1 MSETIEQK
9 CLSKGV
15 KLTDQRRIIAK
26 VMSESTDH
34 PDVDE
39 LYGRVSKIDPKISI
53 ATVYRTVKL
62 FEESGILTKHEFKG
76 GKARYEELNEGHH
89 DHLID
94 IKTGEIIEFV
104 DNEIEKLQKKV
115 AEKYGY
121 KLVDHKLELY
131 GVKKTQKMSKKIFI
145 KTFGCQMNEYDSNRI
160 FDAVKKIGFTKTQ
173 NLEDAN
179 CYLLNTC
186 HIRDKAKDKVYH
198 EIGRVK
204 KNFRQKKKPLV
215 IVAGCVAQA
224 ENEEMLKREPYI
236 DIVIGPQAYHK
247 INSKIEEYLDKQKKL
262 DETEFDAV
270 SKFNYLDK
278 LKNSSS
284 KISSFLTIQE
294 GCDKFCNFCVVPY
307 TRGPEYSRPFIE
319 IINEAKV
326 LSENGVKEIILL
338 GQNVNAYNNE
348 NFKLSDLIL
357 EIEKIPAIKRIRY
370 TTSHPKDMTE
380 DLLNVYSISKKL
392 MPLVHLPVKSGSD
405 KILKLMNRKHLIK
418 DYLDTYEKLKNIN
431 PKIQFSSDFI
441 ISYPGENDEDFNA
454 TLDLIKNIKF
464 INSYSFMFSPR
475 PGTTASN
482 LSLIDK
488 KISSKRLEIVQRHLF
503 NNQIDM
509 NQSLI
514 GNEIEVLVE
523 NKTAKSIKYFGR
535 SEYMTPVIFDGKDQD
550 VGKVI
555 KVKINNS
562 NQNTLFGENLNNLK
576 QRVA

>member
-1 MSETIEQK
+1 
-9 CLSKGV
+9 
-15 KLTDQRRIIAK
+15 
-26 VMSESTDH
+26 
-34 PDVDE
+34 
-39 LYGRVSKIDPKISI
+39 
-53 ATVYRTVKL
+53 
-62 FEESGILTKHEFKG
+62 
-76 GKARYEELNEGHH
+76 
-89 DHLID
+89 
-94 IKTGEIIEFV
+94 
-104 DNEIEKLQKKV
+104 
-115 AEKYGY
+115 
-121 KLVDHKLELY
+121 
-131 GVKKTQKMSKKIFI
+131 MSKKIFI

-160 FDAVKKIGFTKTQ
+160 FDSVKKIGFTKTE
-173 NLEDAN
+173 NLNDSN

-186 HIRDKAKDKVYH
+186 HIRDKAKEKVYH

-247 INSKIEEYLDKQKKL
+247 INSKIEEYLDKQKRI

-270 SKFNYLDK
+270 SKFDYLDK
-278 LKNSSS
+278 LKNSSN

-307 TRGPEYSRPFIE
+307 TRGPEYSRPFNE
-319 IINEAKV
+319 IINEAKA
-326 LSENGVKEIILL
+326 LSENGVREIILL

-348 NFKLSDLIL
+348 NFRLSDLIL

-380 DLLNVYSISKKL
+380 DLLNVYGISKKL
-392 MPLVHLPVKSGSD
+392 MPLVHLPVQSGSD
-405 KILKLMNRKHLIK
+405 KILRLMNRKHLIK
-418 DYLDTYEKLKNIN
+418 DYLDTHEKLKNIN
-431 PKIQFSSDFI
+431 SKIQFSSDFI

-454 TLDLIKNIKF
+454 TVDLIKNLKF
-464 INSYSFMFSPR
+464 INSYSFIFSPR
-475 PGTTASN
+475 PGTVASN

-488 KISSKRLEIVQRHLF
+488 KTSLKRLEIVQKYLF
-503 NNQIDM
+503 DNQINM
-509 NQSLI
+509 NKSLI
-514 GNEIEVLVE
+514 GKEIEVLVE
-523 NKTAKSIKYFGR
+523 NKTNKSIKYFGR

-562 NQNTLFGENLNNLK
+562 NQNTLFGNSLNK
-576 QRVA
+576 PEQRVA